1 MFCQKVVL
9 LTLLAFLATA
19 TPVTS
24 ALLSSNEQTVVTA
37 QMPDPPPPPIEC
49 GWFWICEDTSGS

>member
-1 MFCQKVVL
+1 MFCQKVVS

-19 TPVTS
+19 TPVAS

-37 QMPDPPPPPIEC
+37 QNPNPPPPPIDC
-49 GWFWICEDTSGS
+49 DFFWFCKDKSGS